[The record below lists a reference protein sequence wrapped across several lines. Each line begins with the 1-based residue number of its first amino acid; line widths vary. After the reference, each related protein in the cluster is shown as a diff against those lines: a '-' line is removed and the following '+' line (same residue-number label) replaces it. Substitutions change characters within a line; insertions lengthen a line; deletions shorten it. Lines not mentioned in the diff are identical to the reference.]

1 MSTVREV
8 TRDLLRALDL
18 TTVFGNPG
26 TTEIG
31 FLRDW
36 PEDFRYVL
44 GLQESVVVAMAD
56 GYAQAAGK
64 AVLVNLHSAGGVG
77 HGLGQV
83 FNAYRHQTPMI
94 VIAGQQVRSL
104 LQPGQ
109 PFLAADDAANFPRPY
124 VKWSCEPARAEDV
137 PAAIARAYHVATQ
150 APYGPTF
157 VSVPADDWD
166 AEAEPIAARPR
177 IAGYGPDPDALAEL
191 AAALDASERPAIVV
205 GPTVDGDG
213 AVPDVVAL
221 AERCRAGVWSSPMN
235 PRACFPEDHP
245 LFQGFLQPEARSVAE
260 ALAGHD
266 LVVVL
271 GAPVFTYHV
280 FRGVSGDQAPPL
292 PPLYLVSDDEQVLAR
307 AQTGTGIRATLRL
320 AVRALTA
327 AVTRSDRIAPPA
339 RPRVAAPIEQTPI
352 LAGTV
357 FAELAERLPADVI
370 LVEEIPSHQGVR
382 RDHLPIRALGTGMLS
397 TASGALGYGL
407 PAAVGAAMGRP
418 DRRVVAVLGDGSSM
432 YSIQALWTAAREHV
446 PVTFVILDN
455 AGYAAVSILAG
466 SENGAKVP
474 GAELGGIDFA
484 ALATGMGCAAHR
496 VEKPDEL
503 RAALGA
509 ALAADRPTL
518 LHVIVDPDPPPLY

>member
-64 AVLVNLHSAGGVG
+64 PVLVNLHSAGGVG

-94 VIAGQQVRSL
+94 VLAGQQVRSL

-137 PAAIARAYHVATQ
+137 PAAIARAYHISTQ
-150 APYGPTF
+150 APFGPTF

-166 AEAEPIAARPR
+166 AEAEPVAARPR
-177 IAGYGPDPDALAEL
+177 IAGFAPDPDALAEL
-191 AAALDASERPAIVV
+191 AAALDASRRPAIVV
-205 GPTVDGDG
+205 GPGVDGDG

-235 PRACFPEDHP
+235 PRASFPEDHP
-245 LFQGFLQPEARSVAE
+245 LFQGFLQPEARSTAE
-260 ALAGHD
+260 ALAGYD

-280 FRGVSGDQAPPL
+280 VRGGSGVHAPPL

-320 AVRALTA
+320 AVRALTE

-339 RPRVAAPIEQTPI
+339 MARPPSPREHTPI
-352 LAGTV
+352 PVGTV

-382 RDHLPIRALGTGMLS
+382 REYLPIRALGTGMLS

-407 PAAVGAAMGRP
+407 PAAIGAAMARP

-432 YSIQALWTAAREHV
+432 YSIQGLWTAAREHV

-466 SENGAKVP
+466 SDNDAKVP

-484 ALATGMGCAAHR
+484 ALAAGMGCAAHR
-496 VEKPDEL
+496 VEKPEEL
-503 RAALGA
+503 RAALDS
-509 ALAADRPTL
+509 ALADDRPTL
-518 LHVIVDPDPPPLY
+518 VHVIVDPDSPPLY

>member
-1 MSTVREV
+1 MSTVRNV

-26 TTEIG
+26 STEIG

-36 PEDFRYVL
+36 PEDFHYVL

-64 AVLVNLHSAGGVG
+64 PVLVNLHSAGGVG

-83 FNAYRHQTPMI
+83 FNTFRHQTPM
-94 VIAGQQVRSL
+94 VVLAGQQVRSL

-124 VKWSCEPARAEDV
+124 VKWSCEPARAADV
-137 PAAIARAYHVATQ
+137 PAAIARAYHVSTQ
-150 APYGPTF
+150 APCGPTF
-157 VSVPADDWD
+157 ISVPADDWD
-166 AEAEPIAARPR
+166 AEAEPVAVRPR
-177 IAGYGPDPDALAEL
+177 IAGYAPDPDALAQL
-191 AAALDASERPAIVV
+191 AAALDSSARPVIVV
-205 GPTVDGDG
+205 GPAVDLDG

-221 AERCRAGVWSSPMN
+221 AERCRAGVWASPMT
-235 PRACFPEDHP
+235 PRSSFPEHHP
-245 LFQGFLQPEARSVAE
+245 LFQGFLQPEARATAA

-280 FRGVSGDQAPPL
+280 LRGGDVPPL
-292 PPLYLVSDDEQVLAR
+292 PPLYLISDDEQVLAR

-320 AVRALTA
+320 AVRALTE
-327 AVTRSDRIAPPA
+327 AVTRSDRIAPPP
-339 RPRVAAPIEQTPI
+339 RPRPPRPAEQTPI
-352 LAGTV
+352 PAGTV
-357 FAELAERLPADVI
+357 FAELAERLPADAL

-382 RDHLPIRALGTGMLS
+382 RDHLPIRALDTGMLT

-407 PAAVGAAMGRP
+407 PAAVGAAMARP
-418 DRRVVAVLGDGSSM
+418 DRQVVAILGDGSSM
-432 YSIQALWTAAREHV
+432 YSIQALWTAARENV
-446 PVTFVILDN
+446 PVTIIILDN
-455 AGYAAVSILAG
+455 ASYAAVGILAG
-466 SENGAKVP
+466 SDNGAKVP
-474 GAELGGIDFA
+474 GVELGGIDFA

-503 RAALGA
+503 RAALDA
-509 ALAADRPTL
+509 ALASDRPTL
-518 LHVIVDPDPPPLY
+518 LHVIVDPDPPRLY